1 MQVKCFPFYKLTTGS
16 LNLHGHIIPYRISG
30 LQFLV
35 RLHKD
40 MGLPEADDYLLRLKK
55 AEKIR
60 EAREQR
66 VISASSRQSINA
78 GEGLDNISGGITL
91 LEKNAIF
98 F

>member
-1 MQVKCFPFYKLTTGS
+1 MFS
-16 LNLHGHIIPYRISG
+16 LVSMHIYIYDWIIG

-40 MGLPEADDYLLRLKK
+40 MDLPEAEEYLSRLKK

-66 VISASSRQSINA
+66 LISASSRQSINV
-78 GEGLDNISGGITL
+78 GDSLDNTSGGMPFSD
-91 LEKNAIF
+91 N
-98 F
+98 